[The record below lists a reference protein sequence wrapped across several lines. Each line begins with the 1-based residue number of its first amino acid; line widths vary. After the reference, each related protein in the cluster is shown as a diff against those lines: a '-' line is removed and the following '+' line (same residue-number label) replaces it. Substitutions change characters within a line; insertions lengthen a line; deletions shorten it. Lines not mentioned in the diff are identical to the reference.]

1 MAWQYD
7 AACITVLIYMIV
19 MAGFVLT
26 EHMAEVT
33 GLSVAATHLILVVTC
48 LCALVLI
55 SPAVWPD
62 RLVD

>member
-1 MAWQYD
+1 
-7 AACITVLIYMIV
+7 MIV

-48 LCALVLI
+48 LLAVVLI